1 MCLEAVSNFNGTRY
15 RITQGEFDKPVI
27 VIVHGVGL
35 NQDMWLSWLPTLSE
49 DYRVLTLDLYG
60 HGGSSNPEGERTV
73 RDFVDQIDKL
83 LEHLDIDRMA
93 LAGFSLGAVIS
104 QAYASLYPE
113 RLTHLILLHSVYQ
126 RTDAQCNGVRE
137 RYLITRDEGPMPTVE
152 LAIRRWYTNDYRESH
167 PHEMDSLRDVFSKH
181 TDDGYLKAY
190 YLFGHAEAE
199 MAGYGIEHVQC
210 PALVITGADDV
221 GSTPAM
227 SEALARDLPDSRLI
241 VNPLHRHMGPAEFA
255 GDMSHQVLSF
265 LKNPTKH

>member
-1 MCLEAVSNFNGTRY
+1 MCRVASSSFNGTCY
-15 RITQGEFDKPVI
+15 RITPEESDKPVI

-35 NQDMWLSWLPTLSE
+35 NQDMWLSWLPTLAE

-60 HGGSSNPEGERTV
+60 HGGSCNPEGERTV
-73 RDFVDQIDKL
+73 RDFVDQINEL
-83 LEHLDIDRMA
+83 LDHLDIDQIS

-126 RTDAQCNGVRE
+126 RTDEQCKGVRE

-152 LAIRRWYTNDYRESH
+152 LAIRRWYTDAYRISH
-167 PHEMDSLRDVFSKH
+167 PDEMDGLREVFSKH
-181 TDDGYLKAY
+181 TDGGYLKAY

-199 MAGYGIEHVQC
+199 MSGYGIEQVQC

-255 GDMSHQVLSF
+255 DDMSHQVLSF
-265 LKNPTKH
+265 LNNQT

>member
-1 MCLEAVSNFNGTRY
+1 MYPAASCFNGISF
-15 RITQGEFDKPVI
+15 RITSAESDKPVV

-35 NQDMWLSWLPTLSE
+35 NQDMWLPWLPALE
-49 DYRVLTLDLYG
+49 DDYRVLTLDLYG
-60 HGGSSNPEGERTV
+60 HGDSRNPEGERSI
-73 RDFVDQIDKL
+73 RDFVDQISTL
-83 LEHLDIDRMA
+83 LDHLDIERFA

-126 RTDAQCNGVRE
+126 RTDEQCLGVRE
-137 RYLITRDEGPMPTVE
+137 RYLITRDEGPMSTVE
-152 LAIRRWYTNDYRESH
+152 LAIQRWYTDDYRTSH
-167 PHEMDSLRDVFSKH
+167 PDEMDALRQVFSKH

-190 YLFGHAEAE
+190 YLFGQAEEE
-199 MAGYGIEHVQC
+199 MSLYEIKHVQC

-227 SEALARDLPDSRLI
+227 SEALDRDLPNSRLI

-255 GDMSHQVLSF
+255 DDMSHQVLSF
-265 LKNPTKH
+265 LKNPN